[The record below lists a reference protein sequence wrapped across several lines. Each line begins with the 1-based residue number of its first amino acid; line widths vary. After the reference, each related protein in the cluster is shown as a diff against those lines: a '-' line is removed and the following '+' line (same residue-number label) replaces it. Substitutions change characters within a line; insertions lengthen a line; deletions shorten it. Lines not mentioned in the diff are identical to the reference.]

1 MPVLL
6 SEAHKYLETCFGVA
20 HKSVTTTT
28 RWLKSAQF
36 SWNVSKCKSKEIK
49 KNCKELME
57 PPNKLRSRTTLILV
71 VLALDKHDSNFRFS
85 LSNSKKCGRQIKYEW
100 YIQLQQ
106 PTDLLGKMAIVL
118 RARKTL
124 KVRKPAKLPIS
135 IKLVR

>member
-1 MPVLL
+1 
-6 SEAHKYLETCFGVA
+6 
-20 HKSVTTTT
+20 
-28 RWLKSAQF
+28 
-36 SWNVSKCKSKEIK
+36 
-49 KNCKELME
+49 ME

-106 PTDLLGKMAIVL
+106 STDLLGKMAIVL